1 MEKALKLRRPFD
13 EPLPLDES
21 NLKAIS
27 LGTRT
32 CEGGNA
38 QSRDVEVLRY
48 ESSGACREERALH
61 RSLDESLRPVLALK
75 RLILLKEKKC

>member
-27 LGTRT
+27 FILEQGPAKVAMHRIETLKYYVMRARELAGRSGHFT
-32 CEGGNA
+32 GPWM
-38 QSRDVEVLRY
+38 SR
-48 ESSGACREERALH
+48 
-61 RSLDESLRPVLALK
+61 
-75 RLILLKEKKC
+75 

>member
-1 MEKALKLRRPFD
+1 MEKALELRRPFD

-27 LGTRT
+27 FILEQGPAKVAMHR
-32 CEGGNA
+32 
-38 QSRDVEVLRY
+38 VE
-48 ESSGACREERALH
+48 H

-75 RLILLKEKKC
+75 RLILLKERKC